1 LSPLVVDTLHYRPFR
16 NNGNLYREEI
26 NIMNRVLPI
35 LIACTVG
42 AAAAIAQPATGPL
55 LIEHVRVFDGTR
67 ILDNRSVLVES
78 GVIRSVAA
86 TIPRP
91 PDATIVDG
99 AGKTLLPGLIDAHT
113 HTIVEA
119 SLQQAPVFGVTT
131 DLDMFT
137 DPAVAAS
144 IKKRQKE
151 GDLLDYADLRSAG
164 YLATVPGGHGTEY
177 GIKVPTLTR
186 PEEAQSW
193 VDARIAEGSDYIKI
207 VYDDMLEYG
216 IGKPSPTLTK
226 EVMKALTDAAHK
238 RGKLV
243 VVHIGSL
250 QQALDAIDAG
260 ADGLAHLFA
269 GPASAPDFGKLAA
282 SHGIFVVPT
291 LTVLNTI
298 CATNF
303 DSDLAS
309 DPRLKPYLPPSE
321 TTAMQA
327 HFGLPV
333 KVSCE
338 GASVAVRQLKA
349 ARVPILAG
357 TDAGNPGTTQGA
369 SIHGELELLV
379 RAGLTPA
386 EALHAATAAS
396 SAAFRLDDRGQIAPG
411 KRADLV
417 LVNGDP
423 TTDIRQTRD
432 IVAVWKAGHAIDRAA
447 WKASVA
453 KQIEDQAGAKN
464 AAPPRGSESG
474 WIADFEQE
482 GAPQARFG
490 AGWMVSTDQVAGGKS
505 TAKMEVI
512 PGGAEGSKNALR
524 VTGEVAIG
532 FAFPWS
538 GVMFSPGPSPMA
550 PVNLSARKEIQFW
563 AKGDGHTYQIMLF
576 SQRLGYRPATL
587 TFVAGPEW
595 KQFTLPFASF
605 GGVDGSDI
613 MAIVW
618 SGGPEIGKFE
628 FELDNIRIQ

>member
-1 LSPLVVDTLHYRPFR
+1 
-16 NNGNLYREEI
+16 
-26 NIMNRVLPI
+26 MNRVLPI

-193 VDARIAEGSDYIKI
+193 VDARIAEGSDYIKT

-269 GPASAPDFGKLAA
+269 GPASAPDFGKTRRIAWHFCRPHADRPEHHLRHQLRFG
-282 SHGIFVVPT
+282 SG
-291 LTVLNTI
+291 N
-298 CATNF
+298 
-303 DSDLAS
+303 

-411 KRADLV
+411 QESRPGARQWRPHHRYPPDARHRSRLESRARDRPGGV
-417 LVNGDP
+417 EGVG
-423 TTDIRQTRD
+423 RQTDRRPGWREECSAAARVGIRLDRRFRAGRRTAGEVWRGLDGFDGSSGGRQINRENGGYSRRGGRQQERPAGDRRGRD
-432 IVAVWKAGHAIDRAA
+432 RVCVPVVRCDVLAR
-447 WKASVA
+447 
-453 KQIEDQAGAKN
+453 
-464 AAPPRGSESG
+464 
-474 WIADFEQE
+474 
-482 GAPQARFG
+482 PQSDG
-490 AGWMVSTDQVAGGKS
+490 AG
-505 TAKMEVI
+505 E
-512 PGGAEGSKNALR
+512 PLRAEGNP
-524 VTGEVAIG
+524 I
-532 FAFPWS
+532 
-538 GVMFSPGPSPMA
+538 
-550 PVNLSARKEIQFW
+550 
-563 AKGDGHTYQIMLF
+563 
-576 SQRLGYRPATL
+576 LGQ
-587 TFVAGPEW
+587 G
-595 KQFTLPFASF
+595 
-605 GGVDGSDI
+605 
-613 MAIVW
+613 
-618 SGGPEIGKFE
+618 
-628 FELDNIRIQ
+628 